1 MAKCF
6 LTIGNGQ
13 CPLSSVLSGE
23 LLRYCAVWLWGLH
36 VHFGASVSPLADCEL
51 PFLLPTAPPPSQMVL
66 SLFFQLFT
74 VVIKLYFLMRLI
86 NVNTVLAIL
95 FFIVN

>member
-23 LLRYCAVWLWGLH
+23 LLRYCTTWLWALQLP
-36 VHFGASVSPLADCEL
+36 FGASVSPLAVREL
-51 PFLLPTAPPPSQMVL
+51 PFLLPTAPTPLFTDGSL
-66 SLFFQLFT
+66 SLFLVVYSCDKT
-74 VVIKLYFLMRLI
+74 VFPYE
-86 NVNTVLAIL
+86 TY
-95 FFIVN
+95 